1 MAAALVLA
9 AALAL
14 LPAASPSAGAQE
26 AQQNGLPFP
35 MPWFAPPAPAP
46 APAPAKAPKHTR
58 PAPKPKREAKPAAA
72 PKTETAKGAPAPT
85 EAGKAANAKAD
96 PAAPATAT
104 PEAPPPPYEPQVLRL
119 AEILGALAYLD
130 DLCGAKDDWRK
141 KMQDF
146 LEAEARSEDR
156 KERLA
161 GAFNRSFHDYE
172 QSYQACSPNAQ
183 IVISRFLSEGGKLAR
198 DVANRFSAS

>member
-1 MAAALVLA
+1 M
-9 AALAL
+9 L
-14 LPAASPSAGAQE
+14 LPAALPSAAAQNS
-26 AQQNGLPFP
+26 QPNGLPFP
-35 MPWFAPPAPAP
+35 IPWFAPPAPAP
-46 APAPAKAPKHTR
+46 EPAKEPKHSR
-58 PAPKPKREAKPAAA
+58 PAHTKPKREARPAA
-72 PKTETAKGAPAPT
+72 PKTETAKGAPAP
-85 EAGKAANAKAD
+85 EAGKGASAKTD
-96 PAAPATAT
+96 PAPAT
-104 PEAPPPPYEPQVLRL
+104 PETPPPPYEPQILRL

-130 DLCGAKDDWRK
+130 DICGAKDDWRK

-146 LEAEARSEDR
+146 LEAEARTVDR